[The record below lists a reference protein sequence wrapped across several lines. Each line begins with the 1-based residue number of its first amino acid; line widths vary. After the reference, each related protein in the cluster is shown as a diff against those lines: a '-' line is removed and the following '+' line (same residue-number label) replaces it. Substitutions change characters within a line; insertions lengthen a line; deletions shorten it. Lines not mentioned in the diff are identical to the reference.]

1 MPPGR
6 SISSVLLMLALF
18 VSALFFCGQ
27 SSATAGTRASDAAPL
42 ITPVDGFNQK
52 STLKKNVFT
61 TPLSFLENR
70 GQVHPQVK
78 FYAKSPGQHIFFT
91 RGNISFSLN
100 KTKGGF
106 NSDVARRAAPL
117 TALWRKLIRSV
128 EAPQIRI

>member
-1 MPPGR
+1 MSLRR
-6 SISSVLLMLALF
+6 SFSSAILMLALF
-18 VSALFFCGQ
+18 GSALFFCGQ
-27 SSATAGTRASDAAPL
+27 SSAQASTRK
-42 ITPVDGFNQK
+42 GH
-52 STLKKNVFT
+52 VFT
-61 TPLSFLENR
+61 TPLQFIENQ
-70 GQVHPQVK
+70 GQVQPQVK
-78 FYAKSPGQHIFFT
+78 FYAKGSGQHIFFT